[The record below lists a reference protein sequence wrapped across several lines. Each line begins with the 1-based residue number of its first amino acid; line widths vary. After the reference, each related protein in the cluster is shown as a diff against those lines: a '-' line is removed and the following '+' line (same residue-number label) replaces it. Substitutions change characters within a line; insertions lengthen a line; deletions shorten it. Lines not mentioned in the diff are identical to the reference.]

1 MGFERG
7 FIEFAR
13 VEPEHQDVAVRIRHF
28 DEFIK
33 TYDDKTAINQAGR
46 CMDCGIPF
54 CTRVCPLHNVM
65 PEINQAVCEGN
76 FEKAYKIVSMSN
88 NFPEITGRICLWK
101 RCPGRWI

>member
-54 CTRVCPLHNVM
+54 CTRVCPSHT
-65 PEINQAVCEGN
+65 A
-76 FEKAYKIVSMSN
+76 
-88 NFPEITGRICLWK
+88 
-101 RCPGRWI
+101 